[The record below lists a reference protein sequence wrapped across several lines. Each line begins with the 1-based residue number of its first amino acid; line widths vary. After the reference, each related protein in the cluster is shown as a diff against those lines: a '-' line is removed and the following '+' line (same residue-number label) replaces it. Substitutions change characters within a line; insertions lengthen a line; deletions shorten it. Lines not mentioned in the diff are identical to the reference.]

1 MATKREW
8 LAYLVEHDAYMKKLA
23 KYEKEIKQW
32 VRKLPADDDED
43 AETADAPGSNPPNP
57 PTPPKPPGS

>member
-8 LAYLVEHDAYMKKLA
+8 LAYLVEHDAYLKKLA

-32 VRKLPADDDED
+32 VRKLPADDDDETED
-43 AETADAPGSNPPNP
+43 AGPGSNPPKP
-57 PTPPKPPGS
+57 PTPPNPPG